1 MVSSDNSSTL
11 IRSIVLGA
19 AGYSGAELA
28 VILAR
33 NPYFQLVGAYASAG
47 RSAEPFS
54 ALYPRYKNQLD
65 ILVEPWLDEQVAD
78 LAGKVDVAFLALPH
92 EASEAVTPLL
102 LQQGIDVVDLSGAFR
117 LKQADLYPKYYG
129 YAHQHP
135 ELLQEAVYSL
145 MEWQKTALPRLISVP
160 GCYPTACSLALLPL
174 IKAGLVADDC
184 IPVINATSGVSGAG
198 RKAALNTSFCEVGL
212 NAYGF
217 FKHRHRP
224 EIEQNL
230 GRKVVFTPHLGNFKR
245 GILATSVVT
254 LKGGVSAADIAQAFT
269 SAYEGKPLV
278 RLVSH
283 SPNVADVAGTPFCDI
298 FWQQDGEQLVVV
310 SAIDNLLKGAAAQ
323 AMQAANVR
331 FGKPETAGLF
341 SGVAHE

>member
-117 LKQADLYPKYYG
+117 LKQADLYPK
-129 YAHQHP
+129 
-135 ELLQEAVYSL
+135 
-145 MEWQKTALPRLISVP
+145 
-160 GCYPTACSLALLPL
+160 
-174 IKAGLVADDC
+174 
-184 IPVINATSGVSGAG
+184 
-198 RKAALNTSFCEVGL
+198 
-212 NAYGF
+212 
-217 FKHRHRP
+217 
-224 EIEQNL
+224 
-230 GRKVVFTPHLGNFKR
+230 
-245 GILATSVVT
+245 
-254 LKGGVSAADIAQAFT
+254 
-269 SAYEGKPLV
+269 
-278 RLVSH
+278 
-283 SPNVADVAGTPFCDI
+283 
-298 FWQQDGEQLVVV
+298 
-310 SAIDNLLKGAAAQ
+310 
-323 AMQAANVR
+323 
-331 FGKPETAGLF
+331 
-341 SGVAHE
+341 

>member
-11 IRSIVLGA
+11 VRSIVLGA

-33 NPYFQLVGAYASAG
+33 NPFFKLVGAYASAG

-54 ALYPRYKNQLD
+54 TLYPRYKNQLD

-145 MEWQKTALPRLISVP
+145 MEWQKTALSRLISVP

-254 LKGGVSAADIAQAFT
+254 LKAGVSAADIAQAFS

>member
-1 MVSSDNSSTL
+1 MLSTDKSSSL
-11 IRSIVLGA
+11 VRSIVLGA

-33 NPYFQLVGAYASAG
+33 NPHFQLVAAYASAG

-54 ALYPRYKNQLD
+54 SLYPRYKQQLD
-65 ILVEPWLDEQVAD
+65 IMVQPWTDD
-78 LAGKVDVAFLALPH
+78 LAAGLHGKADVAFLALPH

-102 LQQGIDVVDLSGAFR
+102 LAQGIDVVDLSGAFR
-117 LKQADLYPKYYG
+117 LKQPQLYPQYYG
-129 YAHQHP
+129 YQHQHP

-145 MEWQKTALPRLISVP
+145 MEWQQTPLPRLISVP
-160 GCYPTACSLALLPL
+160 GCYPTACSLALLPVL
-174 IKAGLVADDC
+174 TAGLVADNC

-254 LKGGVSAADIAQAFT
+254 LKPGVSAAQVSAAFT
-269 SAYEGKPLV
+269 EAYSNKPLV
-278 RLVSH
+278 RLVTH
-283 SPNVADVAGTPFCDI
+283 SPNVADVAGTPYCDI
-298 FWQQDGEQLVVV
+298 YWQQDGEQLVVV

-341 SGVAHE
+341 AGVAHE